1 MNYVPEENTIYPNIA
16 VSTQSGVVFLQESEI
31 LYCEADGSYTH
42 IHLEDVEK
50 SKLTVAKPLRR
61 VLETLCETYFVRIHH
76 SYAINLLHAV
86 SFNGVVKNCVS
97 MTNGENIAVSRS
109 RKEAFLKRFKV
120 L

>member
-1 MNYVPEENTIYPNIA
+1 MNHIPEESTIYPNIA
-16 VSTQSGVVFLQESEI
+16 VHTSGGVVFLQESEI
-31 LYCEADGSYTH
+31 LYCKAEGSYTH
-42 IHLEDVEK
+42 IHLENRDK

-86 SFNGVVKNCVS
+86 SFNGAEKNCVA

-109 RKEAFLKRFKV
+109 RKDAFLKRFKV